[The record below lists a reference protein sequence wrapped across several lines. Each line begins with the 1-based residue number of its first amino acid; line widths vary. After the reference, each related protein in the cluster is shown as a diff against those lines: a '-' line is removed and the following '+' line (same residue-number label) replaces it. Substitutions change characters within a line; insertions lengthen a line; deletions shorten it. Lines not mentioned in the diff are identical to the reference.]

1 VRVSRVNWTN
11 AYRTDMAHPES
22 VALVRTFERVW
33 GEAPVRNRTMG
44 GTVPIDFFIEA
55 LGIPAISVPVVNFDN
70 NQHSHNENVRLQN
83 VWDAVTS
90 FSAILRM

>member
-1 VRVSRVNWTN
+1 
-11 AYRTDMAHPES
+11 
-22 VALVRTFERVW
+22 
-33 GEAPVRNRTMG
+33 
-44 GTVPIDFFIEA
+44 VPIDFFIEA